1 MKTASSVPSF
11 VPLFNRVVA
20 GLLSVGFPMGSMTLL
35 TVAGRKSGQPR
46 TTPVALLERDG
57 HRWLSSPFGEVNW
70 VRNLRAAGKGMVGR
84 GRKRRTV
91 EAVELSPEAAAP
103 VLKDALIQLEA
114 APMVGRLLLPY
125 YAVGSGASH
134 DELVAE
140 ARRHPTFELRDW
152 PPETS
157 IPPLR

>member
-1 MKTASSVPSF
+1 MTTASSVPSF

-20 GLLSVGFPMGSMTLL
+20 GLLSLGFPMGSMTLL

-70 VRNLRAAGKGMVGR
+70 VRNLRAAGKGVVGR

-91 EAVELSPEAAAP
+91 EAVELSPEAAVP
-103 VLKDALIQLEA
+103 VLKDALTQLEA
-114 APMVGRLLLPY
+114 APMVGRLLLPLY
-125 YAVGSGASH
+125 TVGSRASRE
-134 DELVAE
+134 ELIAE
-140 ARRHPTFELRDW
+140 ARRHPTFELRD
-152 PPETS
+152 
-157 IPPLR
+157 LAA